1 MGGLLWGTA
10 RILDPVKLTGEL
22 PREDNGAVSAPA
34 CSAACSAITAN
45 IPKSGCAPAS
55 DRYLLQFPVAKES
68 DPLAIRRKERRKG
81 RPGSFEQHGGALV
94 HFSNVESNLA
104 CFGIP
109 RGVSDARP
117 VRRNRGG
124 RSVLQCELLVRNQ
137 EGEFHWLLRTRAG
150 WFAQREQREQ

>member
-1 MGGLLWGTA
+1 MGGLRWGTA
-10 RILDPVKLTGEL
+10 QILDPVKLTGEL

-34 CSAACSAITAN
+34 CSAITAN
-45 IPKSGCAPAS
+45 IRQSDCGPAS

-68 DPLAIRRKERRKG
+68 DPLAIRRKERLKG
-81 RPGSFEQHGGALV
+81 RPASFEQHGGALV
-94 HFSNVESNLA
+94 HFWNVESNLD

-137 EGEFHWLLRTRAG
+137 EGEFHWLLRTRARC
-150 WFAQREQREQ
+150 FAQREQREQ